1 MIIARQTGVFLS
13 LAPPRAR
20 ARAKAKAEIRIN
32 NDELVVQWT
41 TVPLACLF
49 ASSVPWHHAWGPLAS
64 DRAVKCLPLPQPH
77 VGISGLPRDKRKAEN
92 EAVPCV
98 CMLCSSPSYKSFAAK
113 VQR

>member
-13 LAPPRAR
+13 LAPPR

-49 ASSVPWHHAWGPLAS
+49 ASSVPWHHAWGSPLTVPSNAS
-64 DRAVKCLPLPQPH
+64 LPLPQPH